1 MADESVVY
9 VHSIVCPSCGHR
21 SAGYMQV
28 MDGGKLASKC
38 ERCGTTITQL
48 LPEDSIQQL
57 PPAAFVSPVHP
68 HVHVRHYP
76 DLYVQPKHAPR
87 FDFVD
92 LARIGFAPRNAFPSL
107 YLSTNLH
114 RALAIV
120 VMFSLLSALI
130 SALVTADVGEVLGY
144 STADALAVAMQGFIG
159 WAVSILAFLVFA
171 LTSAS
176 VARGV
181 FGGRGEKSSTIML
194 IGYAYPA
201 YVLLSILLLL
211 IFTVGFGTLD
221 LTDVQNWTGSALNQA
236 IFWGTVL
243 LLVALVGLM
252 WLLWVVSRAISVA
265 NDISMGEAAL
275 SAMLSAIAAGIVYV
289 LAGLLMRLPM
299 GLFL

>member
-9 VHSIVCPSCGHR
+9 VSSIVCPACGHR
-21 SAGYMQV
+21 SPGYMQV
-28 MDGGKLASKC
+28 MGDGKLAATCEKC
-38 ERCGTTITQL
+38 GATVTQP
-48 LPEDSIQQL
+48 LPDRSVQQL

-76 DLYVQPKHAPR
+76 GLYTQPKHAPR
-87 FDFVD
+87 LD
-92 LARIGFAPRNAFPSL
+92 LADLFRVGYAPRIAFPSL

-120 VMFSLLSALI
+120 VVFSVFSALV
-130 SALVTADVGEVLGY
+130 SSLVTADVGEVLGY
-144 STADALAVAMQGFIG
+144 STGDALAVAMQGFVS

-171 LTSAS
+171 FTAAS
-176 VARGV
+176 VAKGV

-194 IGYAYPA
+194 IGYSYPA
-201 YVLLSILLLL
+201 YVVLGVLLLL

-221 LTDVQNWTGSALNQA
+221 LTDVQAWTGSELNQA
-236 IFWGTVL
+236 IFWGTML
-243 LLVALVGLM
+243 LLVALFGLL

-275 SAMLSAIAAGIVYV
+275 STVLSAIAAGIVYV
-289 LAGLLMRLPM
+289 LAGMLMRLPM

>member
-9 VHSIVCPSCGHR
+9 VSSIVCPSCGHR
-21 SAGYMQV
+21 SPGYMQV
-28 MDGGKLASKC
+28 IGDGKLASTCEKC
-38 ERCGTTITQL
+38 GATITQP
-48 LPEDSIQQL
+48 LPVHSVQQL
-57 PPAAFVSPVHP
+57 PPPTFVSPVHP

-76 DLYVQPKHAPR
+76 GLYTAPKHAPR
-87 FDFVD
+87 LDIVD
-92 LARIGFAPRNAFPSL
+92 LVRISYKPREAFPSL

-114 RALAIV
+114 MALAV
-120 VMFSLLSALI
+120 VVVFSVLSALV

-144 STADALAVAMQGFIG
+144 STGDALAVAMQGFVS
-159 WAVSILAFLVFA
+159 WAVSIFAFLVFA
-171 LTSAS
+171 FTSAS

-181 FGGRGEKSSTIML
+181 FGGRGEKGSTITL

-211 IFTVGFGTLD
+211 IFTAGFGSLD
-221 LTDVQNWTGSALNQA
+221 LTDVQDWTGSEMNQA
-236 IFWGTVL
+236 IFWGAVL
-243 LLVALVGLM
+243 ILVAMFGLM

-275 SAMLSAIAAGIVYV
+275 SAVLSAIAAGIVYV
-289 LAGLLMRLPM
+289 LAGRLMSLPM